1 MTTYSSNLRLNLIA
15 SGAEA
20 GTWGNTTNYNLG
32 TLVEEAI
39 TGFATVTVT
48 SANQALTAN
57 NGTEDQSRMALL
69 AFASFASPFNIYAPP
84 VTKSYIIWNQT
95 LGDMK
100 LYNSTV
106 IGNTTA
112 AGSYATI
119 KAGEK
124 AVVFSNGT
132 NFYNVT
138 VSSINV
144 SGGTTGMTF
153 SGGPITDSGTIT
165 MSGTLAVANG
175 GTGVTTSTGTGSA
188 VLSNSPTLVT
198 PALGTPSAAV
208 LTNATGLPLSS
219 GVTGTLPVANG
230 GTGVTTSTGSGST
243 VLSTSPAL
251 TTPNLGTPSA
261 AVLTNATGLPLST
274 GVTGTLPVANGGTG
288 ATTITSGALVK
299 GNGSSAFSAASAADI
314 VTAIGATAVQNATSA
329 TTASLA
335 TNANNLVSGGTIAT
349 DVTAVTQSV
358 NNNTTRVATT
368 AFVQSAIAAAYP
380 VGSVYMNASNS
391 TNPGTLLGFGT
402 WTAIGQ
408 GSVLLGAGTGGG
420 GTYAAGATGGSK
432 DAITVSHAHAYSSTT
447 GSGGQHAHGIGSN
460 NGNNGGTWGYYD
472 WTSAAGYPGAK
483 SWNWNGSGGGLG
495 YGANATTGN
504 TGTTYAIN
512 ASSGDSH
519 THSVSG
525 TTAAVGSS
533 GTDANLPPYLV
544 VYMWQR
550 TA

>member
-39 TGFATVTVT
+39 TGFSTVTVT
-48 SANQALTAN
+48 NANQALTAN

-95 LGDMK
+95 LADMR

-144 SGGTTGMTF
+144 SGGTTGLTF

-175 GTGVTTSTGTGSA
+175 GTGATS
-188 VLSNSPTLVT
+188 
-198 PALGTPSAAV
+198 
-208 LTNATGLPLSS
+208 
-219 GVTGTLPVANG
+219 
-230 GTGVTTSTGSGST
+230 
-243 VLSTSPAL
+243 
-251 TTPNLGTPSA
+251 
-261 AVLTNATGLPLST
+261 
-274 GVTGTLPVANGGTG
+274 
-288 ATTITSGALVK
+288 ITSGALVK
-299 GNGSSAFSAASAADI
+299 GNGSSAFSAASSADI

-329 TTASLA
+329 TTATNATNA

-368 AFVQSAIAAAYP
+368 AFVQSAIEAAYP

-432 DAITVSHAHAYSSTT
+432 DAITVSHAHTYSSTT

>member
-144 SGGTTGMTF
+144 SGGTTGLTF

-175 GTGVTTSTGTGSA
+175 GTGVTTSTGTGS
-188 VLSNSPTLVT
+188 N
-198 PALGTPSAAV
+198 
-208 LTNATGLPLSS
+208 
-219 GVTGTLPVANG
+219 
-230 GTGVTTSTGSGST
+230 

-261 AVLTNATGLPLST
+261 AVLTNATGLPLTTGVTGVLNVINGGTGATTSTGLGAVVKWDSPTLLTPNLGTPSAITLTNATGLPLTT

-288 ATTITSGALVK
+288 ATSISSGALVK
-299 GNGSSAFSAASAADI
+299 GNGSSAFSAASSADI

-335 TNANNLVSGGTIAT
+335 TNANNLVSGGTIASN
-349 DVTAVTQSV
+349 VTATTQSLGT
-358 NNNTTRVATT
+358 NNTTVATT
-368 AFVQSAIAAAYP
+368 GYVQSELAYN
-380 VGSVYMNASNS
+380 V
-391 TNPGTLLGFGT
+391 
-402 WTAIGQ
+402 
-408 GSVLLGAGTGGG
+408 
-420 GTYAAGATGGSK
+420 
-432 DAITVSHAHAYSSTT
+432 
-447 GSGGQHAHGIGSN
+447 IGSN
-460 NGNNGGTWGYYD
+460 QTWQNMLSPSVQRVANTTYTNTTGRAIMVMV
-472 WTSAAGYPGAK
+472 TVS
-483 SWNWNGSGGGLG
+483 LG
-495 YGANATTGN
+495 ATTATFYINGVAAAVIGGDNNNSSPFSVIIPANTTYKVN
-504 TGTTYAIN
+504 TG
-512 ASSGDSH
+512 
-519 THSVSG
+519 VSYWWE
-525 TTAAVGSS
+525 
-533 GTDANLPPYLV
+533 L
-544 VYMWQR
+544 R
-550 TA
+550 